1 MKVSIMLYFATRHRR
16 DMPEKLLR
24 RTLTPLNTHPE
35 LDGFIR
41 SGNNWIGHVL
51 LKYERL

>member
-16 DMPEKLLR
+16 DMPEKSIR

-35 LDGFIR
+35 LDGFIT
-41 SGNNWIGHVL
+41 SGDNGIGYVL
-51 LKYERL
+51 LHSSY